1 MKKGD
6 TINKR
11 QIKSKGQLNMDNPE
25 KLVSLEAHKKR
36 KTKKSKKQNTLCI
49 GHHYK

>member
-6 TINKR
+6 SLNKH

-25 KLVSLEAHKKR
+25 KLVSLEAHKKM
-36 KTKKSKKQNTLCI
+36 KTKKIKKQNTR
-49 GHHYK
+49 K